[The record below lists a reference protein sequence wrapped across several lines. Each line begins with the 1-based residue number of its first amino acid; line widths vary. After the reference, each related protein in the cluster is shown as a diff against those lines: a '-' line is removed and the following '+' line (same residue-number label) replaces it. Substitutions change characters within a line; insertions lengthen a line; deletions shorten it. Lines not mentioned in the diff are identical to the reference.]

1 MAKFLSLYGNREG
14 TCLTLQS
21 PTSAQL
27 NIFRAIM
34 LTAEEH
40 NAYITSTEEERLILL
55 NQYRAANPQISGEKK
70 KIVQSTVVV
79 APVVKAK
86 KEQEN
91 KVEAPIEVAEIVVEP
106 VAAVQEV
113 VAEPVEVV
121 APDAVTQ
128 EAPEAVVETA
138 AEAVEETSDVKVIPA
153 SDEEPK
159 A

>member
-55 NQYRAANPQISGEKK
+55 NQYRAANPHISGEKK

-79 APVVKAK
+79 APVVKVK

-91 KVEAPIEVAEIVVEP
+91 KVEAPIEEATEIIVEQPIEEPIEQIEEQIIEEIVAEKPIKK
-106 VAAVQEV
+106 QRK
-113 VAEPVEVV
+113 
-121 APDAVTQ
+121 
-128 EAPEAVVETA
+128 
-138 AEAVEETSDVKVIPA
+138 SK
-153 SDEEPK
+153 K
-159 A
+159 K

>member
-21 PTSAQL
+21 PTPAQL

-34 LTAEEH
+34 LTAEQH
-40 NAYITSTEEERLILL
+40 NDYITSTEEERLILL

-79 APVVKAK
+79 APAVKAK

-91 KVEAPIEVAEIVVEP
+91 KVEAPIEVAKIVVE
-106 VAAVQEV
+106 EV
-113 VAEPVEVV
+113 IEEPTQQIEEQIIEEIVAEKPVKK
-121 APDAVTQ
+121 Q
-128 EAPEAVVETA
+128 R
-138 AEAVEETSDVKVIPA
+138 K
-153 SDEEPK
+153 PK
-159 A
+159 NK

>member
-34 LTAEEH
+34 LTAEQH
-40 NAYITSTEEERLILL
+40 NDYITSTEEERLILL

-91 KVEAPIEVAEIVVEP
+91 KVETPIEVAEIVI
-106 VAAVQEV
+106 
-113 VAEPVEVV
+113 
-121 APDAVTQ
+121 
-128 EAPEAVVETA
+128 ETIL
-138 AEAVEETSDVKVIPA
+138 EQPTEETIQQT
-153 SDEEPK
+153 DEQIIEEITAEKPVRK
-159 A
+159 QRKSKKK

>member
-91 KVEAPIEVAEIVVEP
+91 KVEAPIEVAEIVVE
-106 VAAVQEV
+106 EV
-113 VAEPVEVV
+113 IEKPI
-121 APDAVTQ
+121 
-128 EAPEAVVETA
+128 
-138 AEAVEETSDVKVIPA
+138 EETI
-153 SDEEPK
+153 EEPTEQIEEQVIEEIIAEK
-159 A
+159 PVKKQRKPKNK

>member
-79 APVVKAK
+79 APVVKVK

-91 KVEAPIEVAEIVVEP
+91 KVETPIEEIAEIVVE
-106 VAAVQEV
+106 EV
-113 VAEPVEVV
+113 IEEPTELTDNQIIEEIVAEKPVKK
-121 APDAVTQ
+121 Q
-128 EAPEAVVETA
+128 R
-138 AEAVEETSDVKVIPA
+138 K
-153 SDEEPK
+153 PK
-159 A
+159 NK

>member
-21 PTSAQL
+21 PTPAQL

-55 NQYRAANPQISGEKK
+55 SQYRAANPQISGEKK

-79 APVVKAK
+79 APAVKAK

-91 KVEAPIEVAEIVVEP
+91 KVEIPIEIVSEIVEDPADQIIEEIVAEKPIKK
-106 VAAVQEV
+106 QRK
-113 VAEPVEVV
+113 
-121 APDAVTQ
+121 
-128 EAPEAVVETA
+128 
-138 AEAVEETSDVKVIPA
+138 SK
-153 SDEEPK
+153 K
-159 A
+159 N